1 MKEIVGN
8 KARREVW
15 LEAALASIS
24 ERTRILDA
32 GAGELQY
39 KRFCKHLDYVAQDFG
54 QYDGQGSGDAL
65 QTGTWDNSKLDIV
78 SDIAEIPEADGSFG
92 AIMCIEV
99 FEHIPH
105 PICAIKEFSRLMAP
119 GGTLIITAPVSSLTH
134 FAPYYFYNGFSRY
147 FYETHLKAAGFEIEK
162 LEFNSNYFDYI
173 AQEVRRSRKIGRQYS
188 KVGFFRKQILK
199 ISGAI
204 FAKQLR
210 HLSKHDTGSSELLSF
225 GVHVQARKI

>member
-8 KARREVW
+8 KASREVW
-15 LEAALASIS
+15 LESALAAIP
-24 ERTRILDA
+24 EGTRILDA

-54 QYDGQGSGDAL
+54 GYDGQGTGDAL
-65 QTGTWDNSKLDIV
+65 QTGSWDNSKLDIV
-78 SDIAEIPEADGSFG
+78 SDITNIPEPDDSFQ

-99 FEHIPH
+99 FEHIPD
-105 PICAIKEFSRLMAP
+105 PITAIKEFSRLMAP

-147 FYETHLKAAGFEIEK
+147 FYEKHLKDAGFEVEK
-162 LEFNSNYFDYI
+162 LEFNGNYFDYV
-173 AQEVRRSRKIGRQYS
+173 AQEVRRTRKIGRQYS

-199 ISGAI
+199 LSGAI
-204 FAKQLR
+204 FSQQLK
-210 HLSKHDTGSSELLSF
+210 HLSKHDTGSCELLSF
-225 GVHVQARKI
+225 GVHVKARKV